1 MIKKSKVAG
10 EAKRTFLISLA
21 KKKKKWLDGGCW
33 RVYVNTTAKQISE
46 GEKNTMAEE
55 I

>member
-10 EAKRTFLISLA
+10 EATRTFLINLA
-21 KKKKKWLDGGCW
+21 KKKKGLDGGCW
-33 RVYVNTTAKQISE
+33 HVYVNTTAKQISE